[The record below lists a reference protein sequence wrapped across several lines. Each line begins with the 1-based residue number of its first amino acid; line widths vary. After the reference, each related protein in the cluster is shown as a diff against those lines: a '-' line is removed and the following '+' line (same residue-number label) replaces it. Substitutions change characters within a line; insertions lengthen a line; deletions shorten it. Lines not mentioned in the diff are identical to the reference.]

1 MQHCVHAATIAREQ
15 KYTIVMRFLSLAR
28 LLRLPNVFT
37 AFADIGLGLCATAAL
52 SPGTVDDTFWWK
64 AALLLLSSG
73 CLYSAGMVWNDYFD
87 LTEDRRDRPFR
98 PLPSGRIS
106 IRAAVLIGT
115 ALLCF
120 GWSCAAFTGPAGA
133 LIGLVLVIAILLY
146 DARIK
151 RTCAG
156 PIGMAFCRF
165 LNVLLGL
172 SLADPAAIPLVT
184 RVHLASTVGVYIVAV
199 TWFARTEEKRSDRKV
214 LVKAAMVMV
223 VAAILA
229 LAVATRVPPGTS
241 SPLFPYL
248 LVVWGFWVGTR
259 VVAAI
264 QKPTAER
271 VQAGVKR
278 AIFGLVVL
286 DSLLASVFIGTWGL
300 LLILLLPPALLV
312 GEWVYS
318 T

>member
-1 MQHCVHAATIAREQ
+1 MH
-15 KYTIVMRFLSLAR
+15 LLPLAR

-52 SPGTVDDTFWWK
+52 SPDSVDNSFWWK
-64 AALLLLSSG
+64 AAFLLASSG

-87 LTEDRRDRPFR
+87 LAEDRRDRPFR

-106 IRAAVLIGT
+106 TRTAVLIGT
-115 ALLCF
+115 ALLCV
-120 GWSCAAFTGPAGA
+120 GWSLAAITGRAGA
-133 LIGLVLVIAILLY
+133 LIALVLVIAILLY

-151 RTCAG
+151 RTRAG

-165 LNVLLGL
+165 LNVLVGL
-172 SLADPAAIPLVT
+172 SLADSSAIPLVT
-184 RVHLASTVGVYIVAV
+184 RVHLAGTIGVYIIGV
-199 TWFARTEEKRSDRKV
+199 TWFARTEEKRSDPKG
-214 LVKAAMVMV
+214 LIQ
-223 VAAILA
+223 AAIVMAAAALLA
-229 LAVATRVPPGTS
+229 LAVATRVPSGTS

-248 LVVWGFWVGTR
+248 LVAWGFWVGTP

-286 DSLLASVFIGTWGL
+286 DALLTSVFIGTWGL
-300 LLILLLPPALLV
+300 LLILLLPPALLL
-312 GEWVYS
+312 GKWVYS